1 MKLVVKLL
9 LLVFL
14 SISAASAQ
22 SVEITVKDKTKKI
35 KTVKKSSVTYLSL
48 NDLSSKFSLKLTKS
62 SENTKFDLATS
73 SKSSIKFT
81 AKNPNA
87 VVTKDKK
94 SKTYKMSK
102 SAIRDG
108 NDLLIPV
115 AASKEAFAAA
125 FDDKYAY
132 KFPKDGSIA
141 DDKDTKPEKEDKP
154 VTKKDEIDDD
164 KDVKTNKKTVIGK
177 ASYEVKSNGM
187 MATFFY
193 TGEANGI
200 KHSLKDESKKYI
212 SITIE
217 KCDITLKNIEKT
229 FKSGPVKEVK
239 GRVRKGTG
247 ELMIYVNDSYSSY
260 EVKRIKSKKE
270 IQVLVYSKS
279 ETGEAPVK
287 KKTTGN
293 LM

>member
-1 MKLVVKLL
+1 MKFISKML
-9 LLVFL
+9 LLVL
-14 SISAASAQ
+14 LIVTAASAQ
-22 SVEITVKDKTKKI
+22 SVEITIKDKTKKV
-35 KTVKKSSVTYLSL
+35 KTVKKSKVTYLSL
-48 NDLSSKFSLKLTKS
+48 NDLSSKFNLKLTKS
-62 SENTKFDLATS
+62 SENTKFDLAAS

-102 SAIRDG
+102 SAIKDG
-108 NDLLIPV
+108 SDLLIPV
-115 AASKEAFAAA
+115 AASQEAFSSA
-125 FDDKYAY
+125 FEDKYNY
-132 KFPKDGSIA
+132 KIPKDGSIA
-141 DDKDTKPEKEDKP
+141 DKKDTTKQDDKP
-154 VTKKDEIDDD
+154 VTKKDDDEDD

-177 ASYEVKSNGM
+177 ASYEVKSNGTL
-187 MATFFY
+187 ARFFY

-200 KHSLKDESKKYI
+200 KHTLIQEGKRYI

-217 KCDITLKNIEKT
+217 KSDITLKNVEKT

-247 ELMIYVNDSYSSY
+247 ELMIYISDSYSSY

-279 ETGEAPVK
+279 ESGEAPVK
-287 KKTTGN
+287 KKMTGN